1 MHNKKYSKSNRQK
14 NKISDNSVDLNWAPL
29 HDTTLASVPAFTRVS
44 KSVTSLR
51 ASYLSTTLS
60 VVC

>member
-1 MHNKKYSKSNRQK
+1 MHNKKYKNSNGRK

-29 HDTTLASVPAFTRVS
+29 HDTTLASVPAFTHVR

-51 ASYLSTTLS
+51 ASELLTTTS
-60 VVC
+60 IVF